1 MTTFIVHGAY
11 GFVDNIDGKN
21 VIVKILYVLR
31 WRYNITTLELF
42 MSEDLTGHKDS
53 MVVMGCL
60 RCGHGKKRSLH
71 GTLMYLIIGPE
82 SDHWLCLSVTD

>member
-1 MTTFIVHGAY
+1 MDLLY
-11 GFVDNIDGKN
+11 NIDGKN
-21 VIVKILYVLR
+21 AIVIILHVLQ

-42 MSEDLTGHKDS
+42 MSEDLTRHKDS

-71 GTLMYLIIGPE
+71 GTLMYLIYYHRQVI
-82 SDHWLCLSVTD
+82 

>member
-1 MTTFIVHGAY
+1 MNCSPHELPVTTTFIVHGTY
-11 GFVDNIDGKN
+11 GFVDNTDGKN
-21 VIVKILYVLR
+21 AVVLSIYVLQ
-31 WRYNITTLELF
+31 WRHNITTLELF

-71 GTLMYLIIGPE
+71 RTLMNLIYL
-82 SDHWLCLSVTD
+82 